1 VRVTKLYPS
10 PVPDIFKG
18 EQLVLAGRYS
28 GKGDGAIQIEGTVN
42 GETKKF
48 AYDVK
53 FPDEANDHEFI
64 PRLWATRRVGYLL
77 DEIRLHSETKE
88 LKDEVVELA
97 RKYSIVTPYTA
108 YLITEDETRRGV
120 AQNVRTLQF
129 ESDVKLREA
138 RQNYD
143 YFMKDKGG
151 ERGVASARSYSS
163 LKAAD
168 SVGDAIASGN
178 REALLA
184 APQPAPVQ
192 SLGRAPAA
200 RPRGLVASKQVI
212 AEETAQQYAE
222 QSRFVGGKTFFQNQ
236 SQWVDSDAQKFENAK
251 RVRVQFGSPEYFDL
265 QKKHPKAQAWLAMG
279 NNVQF
284 VLSGTVYEIYE

>member
-1 VRVTKLYPS
+1 MTC
-10 PVPDIFKG
+10 
-18 EQLVLAGRYS
+18 A
-28 GKGDGAIQIEGTVN
+28 
-42 GETKKF
+42 
-48 AYDVK
+48 
-53 FPDEANDHEFI
+53 DEANDHEFI

-77 DEIRLHSETKE
+77 DEIRLRGENKE

-108 YLITEDETRRGV
+108 YLITEDEARRGV

-138 RQNYD
+138 RDNYSF
-143 YFMKDKGG
+143 FMKDKGG

-168 SVGDAIASGN
+168 APSDAIALGN
-178 REALLA
+178 VEVLRA
-184 APQPAPVQ
+184 APQAAPMQ
-192 SLGRAPAA
+192 QPGRLATTR
-200 RPRGLVASKQVI
+200 RPGVVASKQVV

-236 SQWVDSDAQKFENAK
+236 AQWVDSDAQKFEKAK
-251 RVRVQFGSPEYFDL
+251 RVRVQFGSPEYFEL
-265 QKKHPKAQAWLAMG
+265 QKRHPKAQVWLAQG
-279 NNVQF
+279 RNVQF
-284 VLSGTVYEIYE
+284 VLDGTVYEVFE